1 MKGKGKIHP
10 SPAPATSTDAGEDQR
25 VEPLSVFALL
35 PVAILALTAALSD
48 EDKEVLAYLLTQSIE
63 GSPDGKWN
71 HRGAGKGQH
80 RPTYGCG
87 CFDCY
92 TTYWSRWDRS
102 PQHELIHQVIET
114 FEEHLASSEKKGDTS
129 SKKKVGAKSRG
140 RRKKH
145 KSAEKGREKA
155 EKKETSKDSD
165 SEMKE
170 EAESFVEE
178 EALAGAADAEA
189 EATTTGGGRRRSWA
203 DAIGIYNWRLWGFW
217 GSGNQKLAGE
227 KEE

>member
-10 SPAPATSTDAGEDQR
+10 SPAPSTSTDAGEDQG
-25 VEPLSVFALL
+25 VESLAVFALL
-35 PVAILALTAALSD
+35 PLAILALTAALSD

-71 HRGAGKGQH
+71 NREPGKGQH

-102 PQHELIHQVIET
+102 PQHKLIHQVIEA

-129 SKKKVGAKSRG
+129 SKKKSGAKSRV

-155 EKKETSKDSD
+155 EKESSKDAE

-170 EAESFVEE
+170 EAENFVKEE
-178 EALAGAADAEA
+178 VPAGAADSEA
-189 EATTTGGGRRRSWA
+189 EATTTTGGRRRSWA